1 MWHQGRRVTFRRK
14 AHLSI
19 SANYPTPVWVNGYQC
34 RNCSDVD
41 LAKKHIDPAHPK
53 SGPFNVDAKSDPSR
67 ILQNAVQFGGLL
79 AGAKTG
85 GAGSGPA
92 AASATGSQLDLLA

>member
-1 MWHQGRRVTFRRK
+1 
-14 AHLSI
+14 LSV

-67 ILQNAVQFGGLL
+67 ILQDAVQFGGLL
-79 AGAKTG
+79 AGTRAG
-85 GAGSGPA
+85 GAGPGPA
-92 AASATGSQLDLLA
+92 AASATGTQFDLRA